1 MEKRFLI
8 RWNEQV
14 VRELVIMAN
23 SEAEAMAL
31 WEKSNWE
38 VTPDISE
45 EEIIPKTVS
54 ANLIE

>member
-23 SEAEAMAL
+23 SE
-31 WEKSNWE
+31 
-38 VTPDISE
+38 

>member
-23 SEAEAMAL
+23 SE
-31 WEKSNWE
+31 
-38 VTPDISE
+38 

-54 ANLIE
+54 ENLIE

>member
-1 MEKRFLI
+1 MEKIFLI

-23 SEAEAMAL
+23 SE
-31 WEKSNWE
+31 
-38 VTPDISE
+38 

-54 ANLIE
+54 ENLIE